1 MRKWSKPVAL
11 SRLREFEIPERSG
24 VYVLLGSLED
34 PSAVLKIGS
43 ARSLRRAFTREMEDP
58 PEFRPIQPVGF
69 LYFESVKESEEASR
83 FMEEFRRKRGERPMY
98 NSGF

>member
-1 MRKWSKPVAL
+1 MRQWSKPIAL

-34 PSAVLKIGS
+34 PSEVLKIGS
-43 ARSLRRAFTREMEDP
+43 ARSLRRAFIREMDEP
-58 PEFRPIQPVGF
+58 SEFRPIEPVGF
-69 LYFESVKESEEASR
+69 LYFESVKESQEETR